1 MMERRLGAALCFAA
15 AAFISCGRG
24 ETLVGVVAGLSGIQS
39 ELGVAGRNGAILR
52 VEEANAEGG
61 RFRVVAMDDRNDPA
75 AVPGILAELEAQG
88 VAAVIGP
95 FTSSLTAA
103 ALEKPGKLLL
113 ISPTASAKRFRGHDD
128 RLLRIM
134 ASADVAA
141 VKLADTARDLL
152 GSGGVVALWD
162 ARNRIYAEDYLA
174 AFAAA
179 WRPGAIWSALAA
191 PELGS
196 GVAAELVSWGFSSED
211 ECLLGASAVASGA
224 SGRDALLIANGADAA
239 TMIRRL
245 RRDGFAGRI
254 MVAGWAV
261 TSDLAGQGTGILNGV
276 VFSQQYDLAQR
287 SAPLDAFKERY
298 RTRFGEEPSFG
309 AVFGYEATDAL
320 LRAYAASRA
329 RDAEGLK
336 RALLSLAPFEGLQG
350 PFSFD
355 EFGDPLRDA
364 YVFEFRD
371 GSTVRLR

>member
-1 MMERRLGAALCFAA
+1 MERRLGAALCLAA
-15 AAFISCGRG
+15 AAFVSCGRS
-24 ETLVGVVAGLSGIQS
+24 ETLVGVVAGLSGLQS
-39 ELGVAGRNGAILR
+39 ELGVAGRNGAIMR
-52 VEEANAEGG
+52 VEEANAAGG
-61 RFRVVAMDDRNDPA
+61 RFRVIAMDDKNDPA
-75 AVPGILAELEAQG
+75 SVPGILAELEAKG
-88 VAAVIGP
+88 VTAVIGP

-103 ALEKPGKLLL
+103 ALEDPGKLLF
-113 ISPTASAKRFRGHDD
+113 ISPTASAKRFHGHDD

-141 VKLADTARDLL
+141 VKLAETARDLL
-152 GSGGVVALWD
+152 GSKGVIAMWD
-162 ARNRIYAEDYLA
+162 ARNRIYSEDYLA
-174 AFAAA
+174 AFSAA
-179 WRPGAIWSALAA
+179 WGSGTVWTVLAA
-191 PELGS
+191 PELAS
-196 GVAAELVSWGFSSED
+196 SAEAELVSWGFSSED
-211 ECLLGASAVASGA
+211 ECLVGASAVASGA
-224 SGRDALLIANGADAA
+224 RGRDALLIANGADAA

-287 SAPLDAFKERY
+287 SPPLDAFKTRY
-298 RTRFGEEPSFG
+298 RIRFGEEPSFG

-329 RDAEGLK
+329 RDAEGVK

-355 EFGDPLRDA
+355 GFGDPLRDA
-364 YVFEFRD
+364 FVFEFMD

>member
-1 MMERRLGAALCFAA
+1 MMGRRLGAALCFIAIAFAA
-15 AAFISCGRG
+15 CRRG

-52 VEEANAEGG
+52 VEEANAEDG

-75 AVPGILAELEAQG
+75 AVPGIIAELEAQG

-113 ISPTASAKRFRGHDD
+113 ISPTASAKRFHGHDD

-152 GSGGVVALWD
+152 GSGGVIAMWD

-179 WRPGAIWSALAA
+179 WRSGAVWSELSS
-191 PELGS
+191 PELAS
-196 GVAAELVSWGFSSED
+196 GAEAELVSWGFSSE
-211 ECLLGASAVASGA
+211 EACLSGASAVASGA
-224 SGRDALLIANGADAA
+224 GRRDALLIANGADAA

-245 RRDGFAGRI
+245 RRDGFAGRVL
-254 MVAGWAV
+254 VAGWAV
-261 TSDLAGQGTGILNGV
+261 TSDLAGQGTGVLDGV

-287 SAPLDAFKERY
+287 SPPLDAFKARY
-298 RTRFGEEPSFG
+298 RARFGEEPSFG
-309 AVFGYEATDAL
+309 AVFGYEAADAL

-364 YVFEFRD
+364 FVFEFRD

>member
-1 MMERRLGAALCFAA
+1 MMERRLGAAPCFAA
-15 AAFISCGRG
+15 IAFAACGRG

-52 VEEANAEGG
+52 VEEANAAGG
-61 RFRVVAMDDRNDPA
+61 RFRIVAMDDRNDPA
-75 AVPGILAELEAQG
+75 TVPGILAELEAQG

-113 ISPTASAKRFRGHDD
+113 ISPTASAKRFHGHDD
-128 RLLRIM
+128 ALFRTM
-134 ASADVAA
+134 ASADLAA
-141 VKLADTARDLL
+141 AKLAETARELF
-152 GSGGVVALWD
+152 GSRGVVAIWD
-162 ARNRIYAEDYLA
+162 ERNRIYAEDYLA
-174 AFAAA
+174 AFSAA
-179 WRPGAIWSALAA
+179 WRSGAVWSELSS
-191 PELGS
+191 PELAS
-196 GVAAELVSWGFSSED
+196 IAEAELVSWGFSSE
-211 ECLLGASAVASGA
+211 EACLSGASAVASGA
-224 SGRDALLIANGADAA
+224 GRRDALLIANGADAA

-261 TSDLAGQGTGILNGV
+261 TSDLAGRGTGILNGI

-287 SAPLDAFKERY
+287 NAPLDAFKERY
-298 RTRFGEEPSFG
+298 RIRFGEEPSFG

-320 LRAYAASRA
+320 LRAYAAGRA

-336 RALLSLAPFEGLQG
+336 RALLSLPPFEGLQG
-350 PFSFD
+350 PFAFD

-364 YVFEFRD
+364 FVFEFRD